1 MRDASA
7 AAIGTPNPWVSQKAT
22 IWFAWMRWV
31 VRCNLPFSFCEAE
44 GARRFTN
51 MPPISI
57 DTLYGDVEKVVKTIE
72 KDIDEEMPKA
82 FGRFLDGWTHGTEQ
96 CSLASRLL
104 TNHCHFSPWLRTWT
118 DRTTH
123 SALTAMSPRLNVN
136 RRLARLMGVPL
147 TGCANH
153 RLNLAVREHLAP
165 HEADLEKKLRTIKQA
180 AKLRQKTSLQPVLRQ
195 DTSWSMT
202 FLILSRYFRLYEH
215 LSPDDDDEDL
225 EDFTPSRSTHRSLR
239 KLFEEIHHVG
249 SISKILQTEGLTMLD
264 TRNLLDG
271 LLEVHPTFRSYLA
284 SDAHIVNS
292 PKSESAIVKVL
303 GGQVTRLTTA
313 EMTAKQPFQRGTA
326 AVMAPATE
334 QEESS
339 FTERILKRHKSDP
352 APSTYTLVTA
362 IRQRR
367 TWQSVC
373 LAWHKL
379 SYATSAFTSPPWRL
393 IWSFSSRS
401 TAHIGRFL
409 PLMLACNR

>member
-1 MRDASA
+1 
-7 AAIGTPNPWVSQKAT
+7 
-22 IWFAWMRWV
+22 
-31 VRCNLPFSFCEAE
+31 
-44 GARRFTN
+44 
-51 MPPISI
+51 
-57 DTLYGDVEKVVKTIE
+57 
-72 KDIDEEMPKA
+72 
-82 FGRFLDGWTHGTEQ
+82 
-96 CSLASRLL
+96 
-104 TNHCHFSPWLRTWT
+104 
-118 DRTTH
+118 
-123 SALTAMSPRLNVN
+123 
-136 RRLARLMGVPL
+136 
-147 TGCANH
+147 
-153 RLNLAVREHLAP
+153 
-165 HEADLEKKLRTIKQA
+165 
-180 AKLRQKTSLQPVLRQ
+180 
-195 DTSWSMT
+195 MT

>member
-1 MRDASA
+1 MQVARFFFSPALDDQGEPNRLACLQDSHPAYENEMRDASA

-22 IWFAWMRWV
+22 NWFAWMRWV
-31 VRCNLPFSFCEAE
+31 FRCNLPFSFCEAE

-57 DTLYGDVEKVVKTIE
+57 DTLYGDVEKVVKAIE
-72 KDIDEEMPKA
+72 KDIDDEMPKA

-104 TNHCHFSPWLRTWT
+104 TDHF
-118 DRTTH
+118 
-123 SALTAMSPRLNVN
+123 N

-147 TGCANH
+147 AGCANH

-165 HEADLEKKLRTIKQA
+165 HEADLEKVPTLMRKLHTIKQA
-180 AKLRQKTSLQPVLRQ
+180 AMLRQKTSLQPVLRQ

-202 FLILSRYFRLYEH
+202 FSMLSRYFRLYEH
-215 LSPDDDDEDL
+215 LSPDDEDL

-239 KLFEEIHHVG
+239 KLFEEIHDLG
-249 SISKILQTEGLTMLD
+249 SISKILQTKAPD
-264 TRNLLDG
+264 T
-271 LLEVHPTFRSYLA
+271 
-284 SDAHIVNS
+284 HIVHS

-352 APSTYTLVTA
+352 APSTYTLRHRISPMALEMVLFLKVNSQHWKVSTVDA
-362 IRQRR
+362 
-367 TWQSVC
+367 C
-373 LAWHKL
+373 LQ
-379 SYATSAFTSPPWRL
+379 
-393 IWSFSSRS
+393 
-401 TAHIGRFL
+401 
-409 PLMLACNR
+409 

>member
-1 MRDASA
+1 MQVARFFFSPALDDQGEPNRLASLQDSHPAYENEMRDASA

-96 CSLASRLL
+96 
-104 TNHCHFSPWLRTWT
+104 F
-118 DRTTH
+118 
-123 SALTAMSPRLNVN
+123 N

-352 APSTYTLVTA
+352 APSTYTLRLHISPMALDMVLFLKVNSPYWKVSTVDA
-362 IRQRR
+362 
-367 TWQSVC
+367 C
-373 LAWHKL
+373 LQ
-379 SYATSAFTSPPWRL
+379 
-393 IWSFSSRS
+393 
-401 TAHIGRFL
+401 
-409 PLMLACNR
+409 